1 MIKEKLCF
9 VQFTHPG
16 GEHRPDK
23 GENFKSWN
31 QGKHQRKFL
40 MTDGDFIFE
49 NKLTKKKPL
58 LFWGEWEPDS
68 KIINTLEKPKGDYPR
83 FIQQPIFDNS
93 QPFPR
98 QNTDPY
104 IYGEQFHY
112 CCCKQWRSGKPTQL
126 AKLAQGSII
135 LFGST
140 INQNTPQ
147 AYFALDTVFVVDN
160 FIEYNDENYVSKLQ
174 GKVSENYFEITI
186 KSAYDGTFEKQV
198 VENKKPEVRCYFGA
212 SFNSKINGMYS
223 FVPCKEYNINTIG
236 FERVKLTNNDFDF
249 ITNNLNAA
257 PKMNPVSNIVENVL
271 RWERL
276 KEIIKKQGFYEGIN
290 FNFNKR

>member
-1 MIKEKLCF
+1 MQEKLCF

-16 GEHRPDK
+16 GEHKPDK
-23 GENFKSWN
+23 GKNFKSWN
-31 QGKHQRKFL
+31 KGKHQRKFL
-40 MTDGDFIFE
+40 LTDGDYVFE
-49 NKLTKKKPL
+49 NKLVKKAQL
-58 LFWGEWEPDS
+58 IFWGEWEPDS
-68 KIINTLEKPKGDYPR
+68 EIVSVLDKPKGVYPK
-83 FIQQPIFDNS
+83 FIQRPIFNNN

-112 CCCKQWRSGKPTQL
+112 CCCKQWRAGKPTQL

-147 AYFALDTVFVVDN
+147 AYFALDTVFVVDK
-160 FIEYNDENYVSKLQ
+160 FIEYNEENFVSKLQ

-186 KSAYDGTFEKQV
+186 KSAYSGTIEKQV
-198 VENKKPEVRCYFGA
+198 IDNEKPQVRCYFGA
-212 SFNSKINGMYS
+212 SFNNKIHGMYS
-223 FVPCKEYNINTIG
+223 FVPCKEFKNNTIG
-236 FERVKLTNNDFDF
+236 FERVKITNDDFDF

-257 PKMNPVSNIVENVL
+257 PKMNTTLSINENIL
-271 RWERL
+271 RWEKL
-276 KEIIKKQGFYEGIN
+276 KKIINKQGFIDGVH